1 MRCDATC
8 RTTDPRASQQTDDTR
23 IHQSFGSV
31 DHHEKERSD
40 EPVYEPLAEPLTGD
54 HAEPRLT
61 HYQRPRDPAC

>member
-1 MRCDATC
+1 MR
-8 RTTDPRASQQTDDTR
+8 QTDDTR

-40 EPVYEPLAEPLTGD
+40 EPVYEPLSEPQTGA